1 MKNPSDIRSF
11 IGSYFIYQHIYPCVK
26 LIFNAWYSCKNCTNL
41 WMNEL
46 HTIFIINSSHAKFVR
61 CYLCDCLYKCV
72 YNVRFFY
79 ILPHLFDSEV
89 DGNNYLL
96 GSLWPCLVRFFESPK
111 TLRYVDSHQH
121 GQMQVTLWK
130 NGVICN

>member
-1 MKNPSDIRSF
+1 
-11 IGSYFIYQHIYPCVK
+11 
-26 LIFNAWYSCKNCTNL
+26 
-41 WMNEL
+41 MNEL

-121 GQMQVTLWK
+121 GQMQVTL
-130 NGVICN
+130 